1 MVTLLR
7 VVLSFATVGALLW
20 LFARASR
27 GRLGSLL
34 GGTIGGSRNEP
45 ISVLDR
51 CQLTK
56 GTAVAVVRAG
66 RRHLLLGVG
75 DSGVQLLAEGD
86 DLVGVPSDA
95 LPSPPDAVEIDPVP
109 AIDLAADR
117 HPPDAHQPDGHQLD
131 LQRART
137 RLLGAASPNP
147 PRTSLIDALREKTVR
162 RS

>member
-66 RRHLLLGVG
+66 RR
-75 DSGVQLLAEGD
+75 
-86 DLVGVPSDA
+86 
-95 LPSPPDAVEIDPVP
+95 
-109 AIDLAADR
+109 
-117 HPPDAHQPDGHQLD
+117 
-131 LQRART
+131 
-137 RLLGAASPNP
+137 
-147 PRTSLIDALREKTVR
+147 
-162 RS
+162 